1 MIDCYL
7 RDINYLRISV
17 TDRCNL
23 RCLYCMPREGVSLM
37 GHDDILRYEEIFRV
51 VKVAM
56 GMGIVKVRITG
67 GEPLVRK
74 GIVHF
79 VGELKRLEGLQDVS
93 LTTNGILL
101 EKFAEPLYRAG
112 MRRINVSLDSLDPE
126 KYRWITG
133 GGELEEVLRGIG
145 RAEEVGFQPI
155 KINVVAIRSFNED
168 EVVSLARMTLEKPY
182 HVRFIELMDVGGCN
196 ACALGYLSNDAVLE
210 KIRAV
215 YPLESINGKRS
226 ATDGPATRYR
236 IPGGAGELGFI
247 SATSHQFCGSCNR
260 LRLTAEGHLRA
271 CLLSDNEIDLKEPLR
286 HECSDDDLKA
296 LFQNAIEGKPMRSLK
311 GSCDGRRKK
320 CERKMFTI
328 GG

>member
-1 MIDCYL
+1 MIDRYQ

-23 RCLYCMPREGVSLM
+23 RCLYCMPKEGVSLI
-37 GHDDILRYEEIFRV
+37 GHDDILRYEEIVRI
-51 VKVAM
+51 VKVAV
-56 GMGIVKVRITG
+56 GMGIVKVRVTG

-79 VGELKRLEGLQDVS
+79 VGELTRMEGLRDVS

-101 EKFAEPLYRAG
+101 EEFAEPLYRAG
-112 MRRINVSLDSLDPE
+112 VRRINISLDSLDPA

-133 GGELEEVLRGIG
+133 GGRLGKVLRGIE

-155 KINVVAIRSFNED
+155 KINVVAIGSFNED
-168 EVVSLARMTLEKPY
+168 EIVSLAGMTLKKPC
-182 HVRFIELMDVGGCN
+182 HVRFIELMDVGGGS
-196 ACALGYLSNDAVLE
+196 ACALGYLSNDSVLE
-210 KIRAV
+210 KIREV
-215 YPLESINGKRS
+215 YPLISINGKRS
-226 ATDGPATRYR
+226 ATDGPAKRYR

-247 SATSHQFCGSCNR
+247 SATSHQFCGGCNR

-271 CLLSDNEIDLKEPLR
+271 CLLSDSEIDLKEPLR
-286 HECSDDDLKA
+286 QGCSDDDLKA
-296 LFQNAIEGKPMRSLK
+296 LFQKAVEGKPKNSPK
-311 GSCDGRRKK
+311 KSCDGRRKK
-320 CERKMFTI
+320 CERKMFSI